1 MGGNKNKRC
10 WRKGKESEEGNEGT
24 RVRVKRGGGGLHAR
38 ISFFIII
45 FLLKTGNGCD
55 V

>member
-24 RVRVKRGGGGLHAR
+24 RVRVKRGGGGVACEN
-38 ISFFIII
+38 FFFYYYFPIENR
-45 FLLKTGNGCD
+45 KWM
-55 V
+55 

>member
-24 RVRVKRGGGGLHAR
+24 RVRVKRGGGLHAR

>member
-1 MGGNKNKRC
+1 M
-10 WRKGKESEEGNEGT
+10 KGRGLGLKG
-24 RVRVKRGGGGLHAR
+24 GGGGLHAR

>member
-1 MGGNKNKRC
+1 M
-10 WRKGKESEEGNEGT
+10 KG
-24 RVRVKRGGGGLHAR
+24 RGLGLKGGGLHAR